1 MNISE
6 NVNIIE
12 KESIIQSHS
21 KGKFNLSTML
31 KLPIVDPQ
39 YQVHDTFYKFKTI
52 SERNAFS
59 LLNIMETVKKDQF
72 EKITHFDNNSKSAY
86 AEEISPQETLTYID
100 NVYNQWK
107 SIADEHN
114 LVLSDTIQEQKDA
127 IVKDFKEFSQYFED
141 YRIFIKKYKILEPL
155 YINNRHN
162 PEEASF
168 FKEELDNLF
177 KEYSNLLTVE
187 SAGIFFKNQTNF
199 GISDEECV
207 IPQLFARL
215 TTMVDQMKAEIKEQ
229 KPEAIATMATKF
241 VLSQSASLSDITNF
255 LVTKNIE
262 DQIKVQVQLTP
273 SQNISGFVLFN
284 DGSAAVKNRNGL
296 YRDITVEEMGP
307 MTHELIKST
316 IDYKFRK
323 KPKLSKALQ
332 EKYEEDGTIFN
343 EVDVIMNTYLDN
355 EAIFKN
361 MKFDFNLVMEN
372 KCFEAIDDH
381 MNAILLQY
389 KIERYANT
397 ILSNKYKHLL
407 TDEAYNSFK
416 VLYETGVSET
426 QLQDLVGKKLASI
439 KEPEEFEKYIEKI
452 INQFNGFNP
461 EALSVKLETMNIQP
475 ILTENDVF
483 VFEVNTFEDS
493 KALGSAS
500 WCIARNQHHFDTY
513 TGNGKRQFF
522 IYDFN
527 QNERSNQSMIGIT
540 LEKTGQFNTQ
550 HLKND
555 DYVSPTDFLRDVQKR
570 LILKEVER
578 YNLDNEMK
586 KKLGIVDEKETIE
599 ADSKNKKTMRAS
611 I

>member
-6 NVNIIE
+6 NVNLIE
-12 KESIIQSHS
+12 KESIIQNHS

-31 KLPIVDPQ
+31 KLPIIDPQ
-39 YQVHDTFYKFKTI
+39 YQVHDTFYTFKTI
-52 SERNAFS
+52 AERNAFS
-59 LLNIMETVKKDQF
+59 LLNIMEVIKKDQF
-72 EKITHFDNNSKSAY
+72 EKITHFDSNSKAAY
-86 AEEISPQETLTYID
+86 AGEIFPQETLTYID

-114 LVLSDTIQEQKDA
+114 LVLSDTIQEQKDS

-162 PEEASF
+162 PEEAPF

-355 EAIFKN
+355 EAILKN
-361 MKFDFNLVMEN
+361 MKFDLNMVMEN
-372 KCFEAIDDH
+372 KCFESIDDH

-407 TDEAYNSFK
+407 TDEAYGSFK

-461 EALSVKLETMNIQP
+461 EALSVKLETMNIKP

-493 KALGSAS
+493 KSLGSAS